1 MEKRGALHHY
11 LYLLLCRACTY
22 WSKYSENW
30 EQHKSYKWNRRKR
43 RASGQRIQ
51 KKNGISSNTQR
62 ENTNKTKHGTPQIR
76 IKQLTQK
83 NKKNARGKPA
93 WYKEQ
98 TTDKSGIKGE
108 KHKIKQKAHIQNP
121 QERNRKINSHSRPN
135 HLQRRQKE
143 FRYLRCKRMIIE
155 KSAEMRRRSHRRG
168 DGNNSS
174 SSYKRSRSRAREQK
188 LREAHNKR
196 KLIWEQRRFGGGQG
210 SNRSD

>member
-143 FRYLRCKRMIIE
+143 FRYLRCKRMIKNKRRDE
-155 KSAEMRRRSHRRG
+155 KKKPPARRW
-168 DGNNSS
+168 
-174 SSYKRSRSRAREQK
+174 KQQQQQQQIARAREQK
-188 LREAHNKR
+188 RRREEHNKR
-196 KLIWEQRRFGGGQG
+196 KLIWEERRSGGGQG